1 MGNKIQRNLKSKLII
16 VSILMLVVISWL
28 DVLDNLSK
36 DFLNDSITQAGL
48 TFASAKA
55 INASVSVMQSFSV
68 DFGVSISPGEVLDPV
83 NDMVEDFS
91 TLMKYA
97 LGSLLLQKLLV
108 EIVSMGF
115 FKVLLT
121 LTGAVSILYIFN
133 PALRLKTFVF
143 KLLVTF
149 VALRFFVVLLVI
161 INSLASQL
169 FLDDKIDNDI
179 VALNASSS
187 SLSELQGTP
196 NGLPD
201 NIRSDLT
208 SDVQERQVEA
218 GKLAREVSRLD
229 AEIAQSKEELN
240 KLEAL
245 YAKVPVKEKYLA
257 NTQEVT
263 SLKRAINDAENDI
276 RRLQDNKD
284 RAQDKLE
291 GINDEIEVLSR
302 QLNGETSFFE
312 DIGKAVS
319 GASAQFIKFKNKF
332 SYDALKNT
340 IGETIDTM
348 LGAMIP
354 FILKTLL
361 LPFLFIVGLLKLF
374 KVIWGIDLGAE
385 TRKMSDSISE
395 TAKRLTEKENEKA
408 YLPISK
414 E

>member
-1 MGNKIQRNLKSKLII
+1 MKSKIQLSSSSKILI
-16 VSILMLVVISWL
+16 VSIVILVAISWL

-36 DFLNDSITQAGL
+36 EFLNDSITQAGL

-108 EIVSMGF
+108 EIVSMSY

-121 LTGAVSILYIFN
+121 LTAGASILYIFN
-133 PALRLKTFVF
+133 PVFRLKTFVF

-169 FLDDKIDNDI
+169 FLDAKIDKDI
-179 VALNASSS
+179 VALNTSSS
-187 SLSELQGTP
+187 SLSELQGAP

-208 SDVQERQVEA
+208 RDVKNRQAETS
-218 GKLAREVSRLD
+218 KLTKEVARLD
-229 AEIAQSKEELN
+229 AEIAYSRGELN

-245 YAKVPVKEKYLA
+245 YSEVPLKEKYLA
-257 NTQEVT
+257 NTEEVT
-263 SLKRAINDAENDI
+263 NLKRAINDAENDI
-276 RRLQDNKD
+276 RRLEGNKD
-284 RAQDKLE
+284 RAQNKLE
-291 GINDEIEVLSR
+291 DINDEIKVLSR

-332 SYDALKNT
+332 SYDALKNI
-340 IGETIDTM
+340 IGDTIDTM

-374 KVIWGIDLGAE
+374 KVIWNIDLG
-385 TRKMSDSISE
+385 SE
-395 TAKRLTEKENEKA
+395 TQEVTESIINK
-408 YLPISK
+408 SK
-414 E
+414 ELIDKDKVKSNKSIT